1 MRVVWRWHRFS
12 ADVVKLL
19 PARTEEVDLGSAL
32 SDLLTLLPTPEADEM
47 TIVDTEVVGAGAVET
62 ADDGL
67 IVGGGERNV
76 WVQQWLQ
83 GGSGGGGGGL
93 AEFGGKA
100 GGQLLGSKT

>member
-1 MRVVWRWHRFS
+1 
-12 ADVVKLL
+12 
-19 PARTEEVDLGSAL
+19 L

-76 WVQQWLQ
+76 
-83 GGSGGGGGGL
+83 
-93 AEFGGKA
+93 
-100 GGQLLGSKT
+100 